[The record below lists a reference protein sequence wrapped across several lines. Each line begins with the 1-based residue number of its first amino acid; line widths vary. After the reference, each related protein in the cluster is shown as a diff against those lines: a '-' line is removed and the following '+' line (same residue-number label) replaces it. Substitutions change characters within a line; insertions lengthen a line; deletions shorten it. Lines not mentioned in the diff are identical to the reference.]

1 MWRLH
6 SFYERKCKWLIL
18 GERLHVQGHTFTVY
32 APLRGPAALFFLSFF
47 LSFPFAA
54 WTLCGLQ
61 RLELY
66 ARGLCQAQRDPLRT
80 DRLRILLHRVTN
92 FGLRPQSVSPHDNFA
107 QDR

>member
-1 MWRLH
+1 MYKAILYRL
-6 SFYERKCKWLIL
+6 CA
-18 GERLHVQGHTFTVY
+18 
-32 APLRGPAALFFLSFF
+32 APRARRSLLSFF

-66 ARGLCQAQRDPLRT
+66 ARGLCQAQRDPLRS
-80 DRLRILLHRVTN
+80 DRLRILLVHRVTN